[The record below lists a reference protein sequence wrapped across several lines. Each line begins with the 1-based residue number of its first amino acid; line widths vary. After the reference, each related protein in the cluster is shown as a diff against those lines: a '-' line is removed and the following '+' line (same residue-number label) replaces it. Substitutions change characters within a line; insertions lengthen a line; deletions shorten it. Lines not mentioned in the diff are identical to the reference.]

1 MSQKRYTDKQI
12 LAAVEE
18 MGTQAAAATFLG
30 MNVRSLKR
38 RLSEIRENGVNEN
51 EQIVTSN
58 KTEVPEGH
66 VVKGTSTLYD
76 AETGEPKLEWVKTSL
91 DKQFQIDA
99 AREAIEALVSDIEPK
114 PAQVKKDV
122 GDNLMTVIPVT
133 DMHIGMYAWGDEV
146 GEDYDTEKAITA
158 LTASLGYLV
167 DMAPPSNR
175 CVIMQLGDFFHAENM
190 EGVTNRS
197 RNVLDI
203 DSRMQRVIERGMLA
217 LRHCI
222 DKALERHDKVEL
234 VSIAGNHDEIL
245 GHALRSAFKML
256 YSNEPRVEV
265 LDSPSSRQY
274 IKFGKV
280 LIGATHG
287 HQTKDRDLPGIMA
300 TERPKEW
307 GCTKHRYFFRGHHH
321 HDNRVEYNGCIV
333 EQFRTMSAGDAYAVQ
348 HGYLSGRDMKAIVY
362 DPNCGELSRS
372 VCSVDLVRRLYD
384 V

>member
-1 MSQKRYTDKQI
+1 MKRYTDEQI
-12 LAAVEE
+12 IAAVEE
-18 MGTQAAAATFLG
+18 MGSQAAAAIHLG
-30 MNVRSLKR
+30 INRRTLERRIANIRSKEAGEQVQPTGF
-38 RLSEIRENGVNEN
+38 EI
-51 EQIVTSN
+51 
-58 KTEVPEGH
+58 PEGH
-66 VVKGTSTLYD
+66 IVRGTSTLLD
-76 AETGEPKLEWVKTSL
+76 AETGEPKLEWVKTAL
-91 DKQFQIDA
+91 DKQQQ
-99 AREAIEALVSDIEPK
+99 IEAAKEAVEALTQQIEPAT
-114 PAQVKKDV
+114 PKKSSDV
-122 GDNLMTVIPVT
+122 ADNLMSVIPIT
-133 DMHIGMYAWGDEV
+133 DMHVGMYAWGQEV

-158 LTASLGYLV
+158 LTASVGYLV
-167 DMAPPSNR
+167 DMAPRSKT

-190 EGVTNRS
+190 DGVTSRS
-197 RNVLDI
+197 KNVLDV
-203 DSRMQRVIERGMLA
+203 DTRMPRVINQGMIA

-222 DKALERHDKVEL
+222 EKALERHERVQF

-256 YSNEPRVEV
+256 YRDEPRVEV

-300 TERPKEW
+300 TERPEDW
-307 GCTKHRYFFRGHHH
+307 GQTKHRYFFRGHHH

-348 HGYLSGRDMKAIVY
+348 HGYLSGRDMKVITY
-362 DPNCGELSRS
+362 DPNCGEMSRS

>member
-1 MSQKRYTDKQI
+1 MKYTDNQI

-18 MGTQAAAATFLG
+18 MGSQAAAAIHLG
-30 MNVRSLKR
+30 INKRTLER
-38 RLSEIRENGVNEN
+38 RLARIRNEDFETELQSAGFEIP
-51 EQIVTSN
+51 T
-58 KTEVPEGH
+58 GH
-66 VVKGTSTLYD
+66 VVRGKSTLLD
-76 AETGEPKLEWVKTSL
+76 AETGEPKLEWVKTTL
-91 DKQFQIDA
+91 DKQQQIDA
-99 AREAIEALVSDIEPK
+99 AREAVNALAQAVKPTEPK
-114 PAQVKKDV
+114 LKSDV
-122 GDNLMTVIPVT
+122 GDNLMTVIPIT
-133 DMHIGMYAWGDEV
+133 DMHIGMYAWGEEV
-146 GEDYDTEKAITA
+146 GQDYDTEKAVTA
-158 LTASLGYLV
+158 LTASIGYLV
-167 DMAPPSNR
+167 DIAPPSKR

-197 RNVLDI
+197 KNVLDV
-203 DSRMQRVIERGMLA
+203 DTRMPRVIHLGMTA

-222 DKALERHDKVEL
+222 DKALEKHDTVEL

-256 YSNEPRVEV
+256 YNNEPRVEV
-265 LDSPSSRQY
+265 LDNPSSRQY

-300 TERPKEW
+300 TEMPEEW
-307 GCTKHRYFFRGHHH
+307 GGTKHRYFFRGHHH

-362 DPNCGELSRS
+362 DPECGELSRS

>member
-1 MSQKRYTDKQI
+1 MRYTDSQI

-18 MGTQAAAATFLG
+18 MGSQAAAAIHLG
-30 MNVRSLKR
+30 INRRTLER
-38 RLSEIRENGVNEN
+38 RLARIRNEEADEDLQSTGFEI
-51 EQIVTSN
+51 S
-58 KTEVPEGH
+58 PGH
-66 VVKGTSTLYD
+66 VVRGKSTLLD
-76 AETGEPKLEWVKTSL
+76 AETGEPKLEWVKTAL
-91 DKQFQIDA
+91 DKQQQIDA
-99 AREAIEALVSDIEPK
+99 AKEAVDALAQEVKPAEPK
-114 PAQVKKDV
+114 LKNDV
-122 GDNLMTVIPVT
+122 GDNLMTVIPIT
-133 DMHIGMYAWGDEV
+133 DMHIGMYAWGEEV
-146 GEDYDTEKAITA
+146 GEDYDTVKAITA
-158 LTASLGYLV
+158 LTASIGYLV
-167 DMAPPSNR
+167 DMAPPSKR

-197 RNVLDI
+197 KNVLDV
-203 DSRMQRVIERGMLA
+203 DTRMPRVIHLGMTA

-222 DKALERHDKVEL
+222 DKALERHDTVEL

>member
-1 MSQKRYTDKQI
+1 MRYTDSQI

-18 MGTQAAAATFLG
+18 MGSQAAAAIHLG
-30 MNVRSLKR
+30 INRRTLER
-38 RLSEIRENGVNEN
+38 RLARIRNEEADEDLQSTGFEIP
-51 EQIVTSN
+51 T
-58 KTEVPEGH
+58 GH
-66 VVKGTSTLYD
+66 VVRGKSTLLD
-76 AETGEPKLEWVKTSL
+76 AETGEPKLEWVKTAL
-91 DKQFQIDA
+91 DKQQQIDA
-99 AREAIEALVSDIEPK
+99 AKEAVDALAQEVKPAEPK
-114 PAQVKKDV
+114 LKNDV
-122 GDNLMTVIPVT
+122 GDNLMTVIPIT
-133 DMHIGMYAWGDEV
+133 DMHIGMYAWGEEV
-146 GEDYDTEKAITA
+146 GEDYDTVKAITA
-158 LTASLGYLV
+158 LTASIGYLV
-167 DMAPPSNR
+167 DMAPPSKR

-197 RNVLDI
+197 KNVLDV
-203 DSRMQRVIERGMLA
+203 DTRMPRVIHLGMTA

>member
-1 MSQKRYTDKQI
+1 MRRYTDKQI

-18 MGTQAAAATFLG
+18 MGSQAAAAIHLDINKRTLE
-30 MNVRSLKR
+30 R
-38 RLSEIRENGVNEN
+38 RLAKIREK
-51 EQIVTSN
+51 EQGIDESGR
-58 KTEVPEGH
+58 EIPEGH
-66 VVKGTSTLYD
+66 IVRGTSTLYD

-91 DKQFQIDA
+91 DKQMQLEMAQQAVDA
-99 AREAIEALVSDIEPK
+99 LTKDIEPAT
-114 PAQVKKDV
+114 PKKYSGV
-122 GDNLMTVIPVT
+122 ADNLMSVIPIT
-133 DMHIGMYAWGDEV
+133 DMHIGMYAWGEEV
-146 GEDYDTEKAITA
+146 GEDYDTDKAIRA
-158 LTASLGYLV
+158 LTASIDYLV
-167 DMAPPSNR
+167 NMAPPSKK
-175 CVIMQLGDFFHAENM
+175 CVILQLGDFFHAENM

-203 DSRMQRVIERGMLA
+203 DSRMQRVIDSGMIA
-217 LRHCI
+217 LKQCI
-222 DKALERHDKVEL
+222 DKALERHETVEL

-256 YSNEPRVEV
+256 YGHEPRVDV

-300 TERPKEW
+300 TERPEW
-307 GCTKHRYFFRGHHH
+307 WGQTKHRFFYRGHHH

-333 EQFRTMSAGDAYAVQ
+333 EQFRTMSAGDAYAVE
-348 HGYLSGRDMKAIVY
+348 HGFLSGRDMKCIVF
-362 DPNCGELSRS
+362 DPNCGEMSRS
-372 VCSVDLVRRLYD
+372 VCSIDLVRLLYD

>member
-1 MSQKRYTDKQI
+1 
-12 LAAVEE
+12 
-18 MGTQAAAATFLG
+18 MGSQAAAAIHLG
-30 MNVRSLKR
+30 INRRTLER
-38 RLSEIRENGVNEN
+38 RLARIRNEEADEDLQSTGFEIP
-51 EQIVTSN
+51 T
-58 KTEVPEGH
+58 GH
-66 VVKGTSTLYD
+66 VVRGKSTLLD
-76 AETGEPKLEWVKTSL
+76 AETGEPKLEWVKTAL
-91 DKQFQIDA
+91 DKQQQIDA
-99 AREAIEALVSDIEPK
+99 AKEAVDALAQEVKPAEPK
-114 PAQVKKDV
+114 LKNDV
-122 GDNLMTVIPVT
+122 GDNLMTVIPIT
-133 DMHIGMYAWGDEV
+133 DMHIGMYAWGEEV

-158 LTASLGYLV
+158 LTASIGYLV
-167 DMAPPSNR
+167 DMAPPSKR

-197 RNVLDI
+197 KNVLDV
-203 DSRMQRVIERGMLA
+203 DTRMPRVIHLGMTA

-222 DKALERHDKVEL
+222 DKALERHDTVEL

-372 VCSVDLVRRLYD
+372 VCSVDLVRRLYN

>member
-1 MSQKRYTDKQI
+1 MRYTDSQI

-18 MGTQAAAATFLG
+18 MGSQAAAAIHLG
-30 MNVRSLKR
+30 INRRTLER
-38 RLSEIRENGVNEN
+38 RLARIRNEEADEDLQSTGFEIP
-51 EQIVTSN
+51 T
-58 KTEVPEGH
+58 GH
-66 VVKGTSTLYD
+66 VVRGKSTLLD
-76 AETGEPKLEWVKTSL
+76 AETGEPKLEWVKTAL
-91 DKQFQIDA
+91 DKQQQIDA
-99 AREAIEALVSDIEPK
+99 AKEAVDALAQEVKPAEPK
-114 PAQVKKDV
+114 LKNDV
-122 GDNLMTVIPVT
+122 GDNLMTVIPIT
-133 DMHIGMYAWGDEV
+133 DMHIGMYAWGEEV

-158 LTASLGYLV
+158 LTASIGYLV
-167 DMAPPSNR
+167 DMAPPSKR

-197 RNVLDI
+197 KNVLDV
-203 DSRMQRVIERGMLA
+203 DTRMPRVIHLGMTA

>member
-1 MSQKRYTDKQI
+1 MRRYTDKQI

-18 MGTQAAAATFLG
+18 MGTQAAAAIHLD
-30 MNVRSLKR
+30 MNKRALER
-38 RLSEIRENGVNEN
+38 RLARIRKK
-51 EQIVTSN
+51 EQN
-58 KTEVPEGH
+58 QDDGGRQVPEGH
-66 VVKGTSTLYD
+66 IVRGTSTLYD

-91 DKQFQIDA
+91 DKQMQLEIA
-99 AREAIEALVSDIEPK
+99 EKAVEALVADIEPVT
-114 PAQVKKDV
+114 PKKSSGV
-122 GDNLMTVIPVT
+122 ADNLMTLIPIT
-133 DMHIGMYAWGDEV
+133 DMHIGMYAWGEEV
-146 GEDYDTEKAITA
+146 GEDYDTEKAVRA
-158 LTASLGYLV
+158 LTASIDYLV
-167 DMAPPSNR
+167 NMAPPSKK
-175 CVIMQLGDFFHAENM
+175 CVILQLGDFFHAENM

-203 DSRMQRVIERGMLA
+203 DSRMQRVIDSGMIA
-217 LRHCI
+217 LKQCI
-222 DKALERHDKVEL
+222 DKALERHETVQL

-256 YSNEPRVEV
+256 YSNEPRVDV

-300 TERPKEW
+300 TERPEW
-307 GCTKHRYFFRGHHH
+307 WGETKHRFFYRGHHH

-333 EQFRTMSAGDAYAVQ
+333 EQFRTMAAGDAYAVE
-348 HGYLSGRDMKAIVY
+348 HGFLSGRDMKCIVF
-362 DPNCGELSRS
+362 DPNCGEMSRS
-372 VCSVDLVRRLYD
+372 VCSVDLVRMMYD

>member
-1 MSQKRYTDKQI
+1 MRRYTDKQI

-18 MGTQAAAATFLG
+18 MGSQSAAAIHLD
-30 MNVRSLKR
+30 MNKRSLER
-38 RLSEIRENGVNEN
+38 RLAKIRQR
-51 EQIVTSN
+51 EQGIDDGGRQ
-58 KTEVPEGH
+58 VPEGH
-66 VVKGTSTLYD
+66 IVRGTSTLYD

-91 DKQFQIDA
+91 DKQMQLEIA
-99 AREAIEALVSDIEPK
+99 EKAVEALVADIEPVT
-114 PAQVKKDV
+114 PKKSSGV
-122 GDNLMTVIPVT
+122 ADNLMTLIPIT
-133 DMHIGMYAWGDEV
+133 DMHIGMYAWGEEV
-146 GEDYDTEKAITA
+146 GEDYDTEKAVRA
-158 LTASLGYLV
+158 LTASIDYLV
-167 DMAPPSNR
+167 NMAPPSKK
-175 CVIMQLGDFFHAENM
+175 CVILQLGDFFHAENM

-203 DSRMQRVIERGMLA
+203 DSRMQRVIDSGMIA
-217 LRHCI
+217 LKQCI
-222 DKALERHDKVEL
+222 DKALERHETVQL

-256 YSNEPRVEV
+256 YSNEPRVDV

-300 TERPKEW
+300 TERPEW
-307 GCTKHRYFFRGHHH
+307 WGETKHRFFYRGHHH

-333 EQFRTMSAGDAYAVQ
+333 EQFRTMAAGDAYAVE
-348 HGYLSGRDMKAIVY
+348 HGFLSGRDMKCIVF
-362 DPNCGELSRS
+362 DPNCGEMSRS
-372 VCSVDLVRRLYD
+372 VCSVDLVRMMYD

>member
-1 MSQKRYTDKQI
+1 MRQFTDQQVI
-12 LAAVEE
+12 AAVEE
-18 MGTQAAAATFLG
+18 MGSQAAAALHLG
-30 MNVRSLKR
+30 INKRTLER
-38 RLSEIRENGVNEN
+38 RLAKIRDGEDATEERQSGGFEI
-51 EQIVTSN
+51 
-58 KTEVPEGH
+58 PEGH
-66 VVKGTSTLYD
+66 IVKGTSTLYD
-76 AETGEPKLEWVKTSL
+76 ATTGEPKLEWVKTDL
-91 DKQFQIDA
+91 DKQAKLDA
-99 AREAIEALVSDIEPK
+99 IRSAVDSLVNVDKPK
-114 PAQVKKDV
+114 PRQSFTARHSDEV
-122 GDNLMTVIPVT
+122 MAVIPIT
-133 DMHIGMYAWGDEV
+133 DMHIGMYAWGEEV
-146 GEDYDTEKAITA
+146 GQDYDTEKAVTA
-158 LTASLGYLV
+158 LTASIGYLV
-167 DMAPPSNR
+167 DIAPPSKR

-197 RNVLDI
+197 KNVLDV
-203 DSRMQRVIERGMLA
+203 DTRMPRVIHLGMTA

-222 DKALERHDKVEL
+222 DKALEKHDTVEL

-256 YSNEPRVEV
+256 YNNEPRVEV
-265 LDSPSSRQY
+265 LDNPSSRQY

-300 TERPKEW
+300 TERPEEW
-307 GCTKHRYFFRGHHH
+307 GGTKHRYFFRGHHH

-362 DPNCGELSRS
+362 DPECGELSRS